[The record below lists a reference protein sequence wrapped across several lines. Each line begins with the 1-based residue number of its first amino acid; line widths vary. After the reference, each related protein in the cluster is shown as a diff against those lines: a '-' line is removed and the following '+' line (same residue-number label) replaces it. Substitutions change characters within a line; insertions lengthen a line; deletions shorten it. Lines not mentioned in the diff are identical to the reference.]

1 MPDDLGEDAFLDGRV
16 VPEGFGEDALL
27 DGRVRL
33 LQRAGGH
40 RAGTDAV
47 LLAAASP
54 VRAGDRVIDVGAATG
69 AVGLMIAA
77 RQPAASFVFVE
88 RDPVQ
93 AALCRRNL
101 ALNGVAGEV
110 AELDLLERRSW
121 GPADLVPEAA
131 DLVVTNPP
139 YLDAAQARVSPD
151 PGRADAHVLPEGGI
165 EVWLRACATLLK
177 PKGRLVLVHRADA
190 LAPIL
195 SALGRGFGGVSLRFV
210 HPSAERPAVRLLL
223 AATKGSRGPLGVEPP
238 LVLHGAD
245 GRFTPQTAA
254 LHRGEATLA

>member
-1 MPDDLGEDAFLDGRV
+1 MPDDLGEDAFLGGRSM
-16 VPEGFGEDALL
+16 PEGFGEDTLL

-33 LQRAGGH
+33 LQRVGGH

-110 AELDLLERRSW
+110 AELDLLERRA
-121 GPADLVPEAA
+121 GAPPGLVPEAA

-151 PGRADAHVLPEGGI
+151 PGGPTRMCCRRGNRG
-165 EVWLRACATLLK
+165 
-177 PKGRLVLVHRADA
+177 
-190 LAPIL
+190 LAPGLRGPAEAEGQARARAPGRRPRAMCYAALGKGIRGGE
-195 SALGRGFGGVSLRFV
+195 SALR

-223 AATKGSRGPLGVEPP
+223 AATKGSRAPLGIAPP
-238 LVLHGAD
+238 LVLHGAE
-245 GRFTPQTAA
+245 GRFTPQAAA

>member
-1 MPDDLGEDAFLDGRV
+1 MPKGI
-16 VPEGFGEDALL
+16 GEDALL
-27 DGRVRL
+27 GGRVRL
-33 LQRAGGH
+33 LQRSGGH

-47 LLAAASP
+47 LLAAAAP
-54 VRAGDRVIDVGAATG
+54 VRAGQRVIDVGAATG

-77 RQPAASFVFVE
+77 RQPAAAFVFVE
-88 RDPVQ
+88 RDPDQV
-93 AALCRRNL
+93 ALCRQNL
-101 ALNGVAGEV
+101 ALNGVAGTV
-110 AELDLLERRSW
+110 AELDLLERLSW
-121 GPADLVPEAA
+121 GPAGLVPEAA

-139 YLDAAQARVSPD
+139 YLDAAGARVSPD
-151 PGRADAHVLPEGGI
+151 PGRADAHVLPEGGL
-165 EVWLRACATLLK
+165 EAWVRACAALLK

-190 LAPIL
+190 LAQ
-195 SALGRGFGGVSLRFV
+195 ALGALGKGFGGLSLRFV

-245 GRFTPQTAA
+245 GRFTPQAAA